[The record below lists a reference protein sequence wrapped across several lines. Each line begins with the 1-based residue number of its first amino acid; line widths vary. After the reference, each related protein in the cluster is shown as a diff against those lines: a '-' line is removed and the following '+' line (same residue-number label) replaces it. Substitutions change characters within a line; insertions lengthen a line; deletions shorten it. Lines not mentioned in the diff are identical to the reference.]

1 MRRSLICKS
10 TLLFLLMGL
19 LFAGCGQKEA
29 YLPEAKNDDMVTVIG
44 E

>member
-10 TLLFLLMGL
+10 ILLFLLMGL
-19 LFAGCGQKEA
+19 LFSSCGQKKA
-29 YLPEAKNDDMVTVIG
+29 YLPEAENDYMVTVIG

>member
-1 MRRSLICKS
+1 MQRLSICKS

-29 YLPEAKNDDMVTVIG
+29 YLPEAKNDYMVTMIG